1 MKFFKGGEVAALLV
15 MVAEIKENRRAF
27 IVEWAKKIYTL
38 LIILIL
44 IIIASNCGEYII
56 KKMEKHDTVARAVHK
71 QVGRKVSYWRKA
83 ISTDGIR
90 QYMYS
95 ILDEEEKTLVDMAET
110 VDEVLKE
117 KDIREKV
124 VLVIMEEWD
133 GRDLLIPVINLSNY
147 NEVVVGVS
155 DDSDDYQ
162 SQSLNYLI
170 IYGNEGSK
178 NSLYN
183 QASTYINLKNIKY
196 LRVVDV
202 VNQNAKEEGIDW
214 YEIWPDLEGY
224 EVFKQD
230 SHSHEYFI
238 LYQESKADH
247 T

>member
-15 MVAEIKENRRAF
+15 MVAEKKENRRVF
-27 IVEWAKKIYTL
+27 IVEWTKKVYKL
-38 LIILIL
+38 LFILIL
-44 IIIASNCGEYII
+44 VIWAFNCGKYIV
-56 KKMEKHDTVARAVHK
+56 EKTMDYDTVARAVHK

-83 ISTDGIR
+83 ISTDGIQ
-90 QYMYS
+90 QYMYF
-95 ILDEEEKTLVDMAET
+95 ILDEEEKILVDMAET
-110 VDEVLKE
+110 VDKVLKE

-124 VLVIMEEWD
+124 VLVVMEEWD
-133 GRDLLIPVINLSNY
+133 GIDLSTPVINLSNY

-155 DDSDDYQ
+155 DDADDYQ

-196 LRVVDV
+196 LRVVDM